1 MKQLFKLSLVFLV
14 FLSIVCQS
22 LSFYI
27 PSFNEEISEIVL
39 IEFDEENEEN
49 EESEKEIKEEE
60 NLKND
65 SFHIPIPV
73 QIFVSSLLS
82 NGDNFLFNYRSPAL
96 AFLSPPPEKLS

>member
-1 MKQLFKLSLVFLV
+1 VKQLFKLSLVFLV
-14 FLSIVCQS
+14 FLSIVFQS

-27 PSFNEEISEIVL
+27 PSFNEEISETVL
-39 IEFDEENEEN
+39 IEFDEENEE
-49 EESEKEIKEEE
+49 SEKEVKEEE

-73 QIFVSSLLS
+73 QIFISSLLS
-82 NGDNFLFNYRSPAL
+82 NCDNFLFNYRSPAL

>member
-39 IEFDEENEEN
+39 IEFDEENEE
-49 EESEKEIKEEE
+49 SEKQVKEEE

-73 QIFVSSLLS
+73 QIFVSSLLL
-82 NGDNFLFNYRSPAL
+82 NGDNFLFNYLSPAL

>member
-14 FLSIVCQS
+14 FLTIVFQS

-27 PSFNEEISEIVL
+27 PSFNEDISEIAL
-39 IEFDEENEEN
+39 IEFDEENEE
-49 EESEKEIKEEE
+49 SEKQVKEEE

>member
-1 MKQLFKLSLVFLV
+1 VKQLFKLSSVFLV

-39 IEFDEENEEN
+39 IEFDEENEE
-49 EESEKEIKEEE
+49 SEKQVKEEE
-60 NLKND
+60 YLKND

>member
-27 PSFNEEISEIVL
+27 PSFNEEISEIEL
-39 IEFDEENEEN
+39 IEFDEENEE
-49 EESEKEIKEEE
+49 SEKEVKEEE

-82 NGDNFLFNYRSPAL
+82 NCDNFLFNYRSPAL

>member
-27 PSFNEEISEIVL
+27 PSFNEEISEIEL
-39 IEFDEENEEN
+39 IEFDEENEE
-49 EESEKEIKEEE
+49 SEKEVKEEE

-65 SFHIPIPV
+65 SFHIPIPI

-82 NGDNFLFNYRSPAL
+82 NGDNFLFNYRSPVL

>member
-1 MKQLFKLSLVFLV
+1 MKKLFILSLVFLV
-14 FLSIVCQS
+14 FLSIVFQS

-27 PSFNEEISEIVL
+27 PSFNEGISEIVL
-39 IEFDEENEEN
+39 IEFDEEND
-49 EESEKEIKEEE
+49 ESENEIKEEE
-60 NLKND
+60 KFKND
-65 SFHIPIPV
+65 WFHTLIPV

>member
-14 FLSIVCQS
+14 FLSIVFQS

-39 IEFDEENEEN
+39 IEFEEEN

-65 SFHIPIPV
+65 SFHTPIPV

>member
-14 FLSIVCQS
+14 FLSIVFQS

-27 PSFNEEISEIVL
+27 PSFNEEISEIAL
-39 IEFDEENEEN
+39 IEFDEENEE
-49 EESEKEIKEEE
+49 SEKQVKEEE